1 MNIKDFTAEE
11 LIACTG
17 VHVHGTLE
25 EHEENPA
32 IKRLTITIYPLPESV
47 IDDLQQVIRLAA
59 MKLLTEKEIT
69 NGQVTDLTAVG
80 PMQ

>member
-1 MNIKDFTAEE
+1 MNMKDFTPEE
-11 LIACTG
+11 LIANVG
-17 VHVHGTLE
+17 VHVRGTLD

-47 IDDLQQVIRLAA
+47 IDELQQVIRLAA
-59 MKLLTEKEIT
+59 MKLLTEKKIT
-69 NGQVTDLTAVG
+69 SGKITDMTAVG